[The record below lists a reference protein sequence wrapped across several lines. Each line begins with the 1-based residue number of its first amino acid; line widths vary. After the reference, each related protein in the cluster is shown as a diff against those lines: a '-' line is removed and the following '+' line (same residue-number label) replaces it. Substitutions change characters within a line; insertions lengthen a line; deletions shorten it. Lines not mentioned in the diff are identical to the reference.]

1 MQVLFF
7 MESAK
12 QIYQSKLVKSLITII
27 LGSIALTVSAKI
39 KIPFYPVPMTMQT
52 FIVLFLG
59 LSFGY
64 KIGLATVALYLLEG
78 IIGLPVFS
86 NSPERGVG
94 ILYFTGPTMGYLVGF
109 LPACYLASF
118 VNENDNIIKII
129 LKLIL
134 AVSTIYILGIFWL
147 GILIG
152 WDKPIFDLGV
162 APFLIA
168 EIFKILLLTFLVKKI
183 IKFRTFI

>member
-1 MQVLFF
+1 